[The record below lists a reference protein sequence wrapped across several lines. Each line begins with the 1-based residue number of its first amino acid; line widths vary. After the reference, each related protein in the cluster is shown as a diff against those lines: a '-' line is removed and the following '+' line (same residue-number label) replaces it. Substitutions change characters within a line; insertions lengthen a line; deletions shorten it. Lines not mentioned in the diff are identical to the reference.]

1 MHQTENIFPNMKKF
15 LILALLV
22 ASASCLT
29 TDEYDDIYFQIFRQL
44 FRLPSKASTVVRL
57 SKYKYNHELL
67 VYRVGIKFRYGN
79 LRLFMRL
86 LLSSF

>member
-44 FRLPSKASTVVRL
+44 RSQPSKASTVVRL
-57 SKYKYNHELL
+57 SKYKYNYDQL
-67 VYRVGIKFRYGN
+67 VYVYSLHCFRSISYM
-79 LRLFMRL
+79 LRG
-86 LLSSF
+86 